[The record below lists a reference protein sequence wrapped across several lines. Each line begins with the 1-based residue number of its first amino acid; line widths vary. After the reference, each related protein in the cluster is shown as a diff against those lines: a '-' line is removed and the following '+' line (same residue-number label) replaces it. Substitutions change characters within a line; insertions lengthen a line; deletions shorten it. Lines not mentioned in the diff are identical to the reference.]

1 MRVLVICDD
10 IWHPG
15 EVIEMGI
22 RGIGDGGYQFDVIK
36 TAKDILTPEKLAQY
50 QAVLIAKCN
59 NVNASNT
66 APWFEDT
73 VTEVGPD
80 ELRAYLEQGG
90 GIVFV
95 HSAVCISENKMRET
109 EERFRR
115 PAREM
120 NRLFGCNM
128 NGHPLRCN
136 CDVYVTD
143 PDLPI
148 AKGVESFMVHDE
160 HYQISDLAEDAKV
173 FLKWDSE
180 PGGTQDA
187 GWTREIG
194 KGRVVVL
201 TPGHTLAVWEHPAFR
216 KLLVNAIQWAAKTD
230 EAAMK

>member
-1 MRVLVICDD
+1 MKVLVICDD
-10 IWHPG
+10 MWHPG

-22 RGIGDGGYQFDVIK
+22 RGVGGGAYQFDVIK
-36 TAKDILTPEKLAQY
+36 TAKDLLTPEKLKQY
-50 QAVLIAKCN
+50 PVVLIAKSN
-59 NVNASNT
+59 NVNAANT
-66 APWFEDT
+66 APWLEDT

-80 ELRAYLEQGG
+80 ELRAYLNEGG

-95 HSAVCISENKMRET
+95 HSATCISDRHMKDQD
-109 EERFRR
+109 ERFTR

-120 NRLFGCNM
+120 NKLFGCNM

-143 PDLPI
+143 PDSPI
-148 AKGVESFMVHDE
+148 TEGVESFTVHDE
-160 HYQISDLAEDAKV
+160 HYLISDLAEDAKV

-180 PGGTQDA
+180 PGGTQYA

-201 TPGHTLAVWEHPAFR
+201 TPGHTLAVWEHPEFR
-216 KLLVNAIQWAAKTD
+216 KLLVNSIEWAAKK
-230 EAAMK
+230 E